1 MEIEIEYLGVPLS
14 IEGTYYPSEAQVMY
28 YSDMSGY
35 PGSPAE
41 FEIIKITVTDSDVD
55 IWELLSQRQ
64 IDEITELVIQKTEE

>member
-55 IWELLSQRQ
+55 IWELFSQRQ